1 MSATRVPK
9 GARER
14 QVVMN
19 HSTTDPSAALAAM
32 AGSFLVFG
40 LIGLVAI
47 AFSIVI
53 QWRIAAKAGYPGAL
67 SLLMLIP
74 FVNFVI
80 LIMFAFSE
88 WPIER
93 ALRGGGGTGTGFAP
107 PPSSYVPP
115 GGGGYVPQAMP
126 YLPPTSTPPAI
137 PPEA

>member
-1 MSATRVPK
+1 MT
-9 GARER
+9 
-14 QVVMN
+14 

-47 AFSIVI
+47 AFTIVV
-53 QWRIAAKAGYPGAL
+53 QWRIAAKAGYPGAM
-67 SLLMLIP
+67 SLLMLVP

-93 ALRGGGGTGTGFAP
+93 ALRGGAAGGPGGFTP
-107 PPSSYVPP
+107 PPSYVPP
-115 GGGGYVPQAMP
+115 GGGGYVPPTMP